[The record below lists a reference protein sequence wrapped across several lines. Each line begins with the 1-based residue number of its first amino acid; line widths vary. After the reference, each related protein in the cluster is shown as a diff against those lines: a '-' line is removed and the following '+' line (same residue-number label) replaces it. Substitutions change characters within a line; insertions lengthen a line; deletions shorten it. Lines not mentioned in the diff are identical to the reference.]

1 MSSYFHNLKK
11 KVKKQRTCSI
21 TGKSLIFG
29 DKWIC
34 FLKIPVKYFKG
45 MNSDSFPMAA
55 INRIPQS
62 GWCDKAE
69 MLSLPVLEVTS
80 FTASCQEGH
89 ILPEVSRGKSFL
101 ALPSSCQQPLAFL
114 GLQPPHSNLSL
125 HLRGHLPCVS
135 LSPNLPPLCFMKTS
149 VLGLRVHRPPVGPH
163 LNSLHMQVRCLRS
176 QAHLTLW
183 GGDFIQPSVYTFSS
197 RHTPAPTLVLCEHEL
212 LQSS

>member
-1 MSSYFHNLKK
+1 MKLQLKIFIYLLKKFFCISQVSCKCVIILSQLKK

-80 FTASCQEGH
+80 LTANCQEGH
-89 ILPEVSRGKSFL
+89 ILPEGSRGKSFL

-114 GLQPPHSNLSL
+114 GL
-125 HLRGHLPCVS
+125 
-135 LSPNLPPLCFMKTS
+135 
-149 VLGLRVHRPPVGPH
+149 
-163 LNSLHMQVRCLRS
+163 
-176 QAHLTLW
+176 
-183 GGDFIQPSVYTFSS
+183 
-197 RHTPAPTLVLCEHEL
+197 
-212 LQSS
+212 